1 MPKLVLTRRGRWKH
15 VLSGQ
20 DDVPEEERFALFL
33 SPLSKSEE
41 EEFIDAALESSF
53 SEDGKGNQAVLLQF
67 KASKVNSI
75 FAARVVGW
83 ENAQDEEG
91 QPIPF
96 KDEWVDGDM
105 PYEYVQMFSFNH
117 RAEAMSA
124 LFAQGKVSDEEQV
137 GN

>member
-1 MPKLVLTRRGRWKH
+1 MPKLILTRRGRWKH

-20 DDVPEEERFALFL
+20 SDVAEGERFALFL
-33 SPLSKSEE
+33 SPLSKIEE
-41 EEFIDAALESSF
+41 EDFIDAALESSF
-53 SEDGKGNQAVLLQF
+53 SDDGEGKQAILLQF

-75 FAARVVGW
+75 FAKRVVGW
-83 ENAQDEEG
+83 ENAVDEEG

-96 KDEWVDGDM
+96 KDEWVEGEL
-105 PYEYVQMFSFNH
+105 PYDQIQMFSFNH

-124 LFAQGKVSDEEQV
+124 LFQQGKVSDEKDV